1 MAANVNE
8 TSAATAAK
16 TVKKPDGKLKGF
28 LKYCKKNPAF
38 TLGLLRSS
46 QFSQSRSLPM
56 IPRSTTPRSC

>member
-38 TLGLLRSS
+38 TLA
-46 QFSQSRSLPM
+46 
-56 IPRSTTPRSC
+56 